1 MKKGLLVK
9 LLSMAV
15 AASMI
20 AAGCGAATET
30 SETKESRTNGT
41 EAVSKE
47 SASGTEKAGGE
58 TEKAG
63 KSAGEK
69 SEGDIPSELTLYTY
83 YADSAIEQVDRALE
97 IMKETYPDLKINIE
111 HRTDSDG
118 SVLKTRA
125 AVGELPDIFECTG
138 QLTDLMVKSGDL
150 AELDSVIEETGFF
163 DKYLDGN
170 FEVKRSADGHFYA
183 ISSTTPECCLMF
195 YNKEVFAR
203 LGLSEPKNFDEFKN
217 VVEKLSGDGMIPLAL
232 FAQQKWPG
240 LQMFDMAVIGEG
252 QPLGITGLDDRTA
265 KVTDPEYL
273 AAAKK
278 LSELV
283 SMGLIG
289 KGALNTNASQAFEL
303 LETGQAGMLVN
314 GSWFFNDAAVG
325 GYGDKIG
332 YFEYNPFADVGKEEE
347 MHWTKSGGTGAMGG
361 YGVSAKG
368 KYVEYSKKVLISFL
382 EARDIANAELGS
394 LSVRKEPVK
403 PLEPRAEA
411 YQAYAD
417 SLDKIESTT
426 KYEWALN
433 NQELI
438 TGLEDACE
446 LLLTG
451 LSTPEDY
458 IADLEERISMALGE

>member
-30 SETKESRTNGT
+30 SETKESGTNGT

-69 SEGDIPSELTLYTY
+69 SEGDIPLELTLYTY

-252 QPLGITGLDDRTA
+252 QPLGITGLDDGTA

-332 YFEYNPFADVGKEEE
+332 YFEYNPFADAGKEEE